1 MVTTVVP
8 EKKPSKLA
16 PISTERF
23 ALGALVT
30 LGAGLA
36 ALAPVPAGP
45 ISAGAIT
52 LVAYLIGKRR

>member
-8 EKKPSKLA
+8 KKPSKLA

-36 ALAPVPAGP
+36 ALAPIPAGP
-45 ISAGAIT
+45 VSAGAIT